1 MTVFQAIFLGILQGL
16 GEFLPIS
23 SSAHLII
30 FPWFFGW
37 KEHSLVFD
45 VALHLGTLLAVL
57 VYFWKDYFDIVVQGI
72 SKPKSEKGK
81 LLWFIIVATIPGALF
96 GYFFENVIENVFRK
110 QYLLIAIVLA
120 VFGFILYYVD
130 SIAKNKVEL
139 SQMNVF
145 HAALIGVSQAFALFP
160 GISRSGITM
169 TTGLLLG
176 LKKEAAA
183 KFSFLMSAPIILGAG
198 AVSLL
203 KNINHVA
210 AEFSNFAIGFF
221 TSAIVGFLAIH
232 FLLSI
237 VKKSGFKIFA
247 YYRFFLAAVILAFYL
262 SKVV

>member
-1 MTVFQAIFLGILQGL
+1 MSTFQAIFLGILQGL

-57 VYFWKDYFDIVVQGI
+57 VYFWRDYIEIIVKGLTQ
-72 SKPKSEKGK
+72 PKSDQGK

-96 GYFFENVIENVFRK
+96 GYFFENIVENVFRK
-110 QYLLIAIVLA
+110 QYLLIAVVLA

-130 SIAKNKVEL
+130 KTAKNKLTL
-139 SQMNVF
+139 SNMNILQ
-145 HAALIGVSQAFALFP
+145 AGLIGISQAFALFP

-176 LKKEAAA
+176 LKKEVAA
-183 KFSFLMSAPIILGAG
+183 KFSFLMSAPIIFGAG

-203 KNINHVA
+203 KNIHEVSRQ
-210 AEFSNFAIGFF
+210 FSSFAIGFF

-232 FLLSI
+232 FLLDI
-237 VKKSGFKIFA
+237 VRKSGFKIFA
-247 YYRFFLAAVILAFYL
+247 YYRFLLAALIL
-262 SKVV
+262 VVFLLRM

>member
-1 MTVFQAIFLGILQGL
+1 MSTFQAIFLGALQGL

-37 KEHSLVFD
+37 KEQPLAFD

-57 VYFWKDYFDIVVQGI
+57 VYFWRDYVEIIVKGLTE
-72 SKPKSEKGK
+72 PKSEKGK
-81 LLWFIIVATIPGALF
+81 LFWFIVIATIPGALF
-96 GYFFENVIENVFRK
+96 GYFLEDIVENVFRK

-120 VFGFILYYVD
+120 LFGFILYYVD
-130 SIAKNKVEL
+130 KTAKNRITI
-139 SQMNVF
+139 SNMNIL
-145 HAALIGVSQAFALFP
+145 HAILIGISQAFALFP

-183 KFSFLMSAPIILGAG
+183 KFSFLMSAPIIFGAG

-203 KNINHVA
+203 KNIHDVA
-210 AEFSNFAIGFF
+210 NQLSSFAIGFF
-221 TSAIVGFLAIH
+221 TSAVVGFLAIH
-232 FLLSI
+232 FLLEI

-247 YYRFFLAAVILAFYL
+247 YYRFVLASIILVVFLLRM
-262 SKVV
+262 

>member
-1 MTVFQAIFLGILQGL
+1 LSTFQAIFLGILQGL

-30 FPWFFGW
+30 FPWLFGW

-57 VYFWKDYFDIVVQGI
+57 VYFWRDYIEIIVKGI
-72 SKPKSEKGK
+72 TQPKSDQGK
-81 LLWFIIVATIPGALF
+81 LLWFIIVATIPGAGF
-96 GYFFENVIENVFRK
+96 GYFFENIVENVFRK
-110 QYLLIAIVLA
+110 QYLLIAVVLA

-130 SIAKNKVEL
+130 KTAKNKFTL
-139 SQMNVF
+139 SNMNILQ
-145 HAALIGVSQAFALFP
+145 AGLIGILQAFALFP

-198 AVSLL
+198 VVSLL
-203 KNINHVA
+203 KNIHDVSSQ
-210 AEFSNFAIGFF
+210 FSSFAIGFF

-232 FLLSI
+232 FLLDI
-237 VKKSGFKIFA
+237 VRKSGFKIFA
-247 YYRFFLAAVILAFYL
+247 YYRFLLAALIL
-262 SKVV
+262 VVFLLRI